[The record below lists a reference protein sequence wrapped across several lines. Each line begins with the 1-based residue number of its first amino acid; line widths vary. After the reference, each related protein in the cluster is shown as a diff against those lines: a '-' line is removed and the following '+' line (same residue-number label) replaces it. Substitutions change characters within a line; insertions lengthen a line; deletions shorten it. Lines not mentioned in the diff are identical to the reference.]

1 MSKIKITKI
10 RSVIGRP
17 ERQKRTMEALG
28 LRKMNQ
34 TVVKEDTP
42 EILGMV
48 RKVNHLVEVENI
60 KK

>member
-1 MSKIKITKI
+1 MSKIKITKV

-17 ERQKRTMEALG
+17 ERQKRTMIALG

-34 TVVKEDTP
+34 TVELNATAAV
-42 EILGMV
+42 LGMV

-60 KK
+60 

>member
-1 MSKIKITKI
+1 MSKIKITKV

-34 TVVKEDTP
+34 VVEMNATP

-48 RKVNHLVEVENI
+48 RKVNHLVKVENI
-60 KK
+60 